1 MMVIPS
7 EQATRRYSRCSIVPK
22 TEPFILAPFGAQTV
36 SILGVGN
43 SRPHSL
49 ISATMS
55 RGVVMAGN
63 SYSHPL
69 HILSRADPSIPSN
82 LMVIVPSANIGMP
95 CGTRSHSE
103 Q

>member
-7 EQATRRYSRCSIVPK
+7 EQATRRYSRCTIIPK
-22 TEPFILAPFGAQTV
+22 AEPLILAPFGTQTV

-43 SRPHSL
+43 SHPHSL

-69 HILSRADPSIPSN
+69 HILSPATYT
-82 LMVIVPSANIGMP
+82 L
-95 CGTRSHSE
+95 TRYIYSRERTLASLRI
-103 Q
+103 